1 MSINNNSLKYIC
13 VMLLKTSFLLLHL
26 FCNVILEF
34 SFFHNTE
41 QSSEILLLKIEILL
55 AFQNMANI
63 DFLRFKLM
71 QFGFA
76 LISSDIDF

>member
-1 MSINNNSLKYIC
+1 
-13 VMLLKTSFLLLHL
+13 MLLKTSFLLLHL

-55 AFQNMANI
+55 AFQNMASI

>member
-1 MSINNNSLKYIC
+1 
-13 VMLLKTSFLLLHL
+13 MLLKTSFLLLHL

-41 QSSEILLLKIEILL
+41 HSSDILLLKIEILL